1 MRKFSIVLLSLLLL
15 IVFVGCD
22 LSVETMGKMGKNLAG
37 TDKKY
42 VASIIQQ
49 TAPEAAEK
57 KTVGG
62 TTTIAGSNF
71 SISTDGTNDS
81 VSISVGGIDVTIPD
95 ELKKAINGVL
105 TDLEFSSII
114 LPTDISDIVLGV
126 KSGSNSETIKD
137 ELKNKAK
144 DDSLKAAQGTV
155 TLVNAML
162 EEVNKA
168 VKDDDPEGGFD
179 EVIKEIKGFLPD
191 KESITNGDVVV
202 LTALTNIVFNE
213 NVLSNVGIIMNEPKA
228 PEKDDPEDPNYKPE
242 EWDKYNKDK
251 ETYSDAMTEVTGEMM
266 NQFSSLLDV
275 VTNVPSGMSNKIN
288 GFINDLM
295 DDSNNKEEAK

>member
-1 MRKFSIVLLSLLLL
+1 MRKFSIVLLSVLLL

-42 VASIIQQ
+42 IENIIQQ
-49 TAPEAAEK
+49 TAPEAAVI
-57 KTVGG
+57 KTEGD
-62 TTTIAGSNF
+62 TKTIAGSNF
-71 SISTDGTNDS
+71 SISATGSVGSIKVGNQKLDLPDKLSEAIGRVLNDS
-81 VSISVGGIDVTIPD
+81 SF
-95 ELKKAINGVL
+95 N
-105 TDLEFSSII
+105 SII

-126 KSGSNSETIKD
+126 KSGSNSKIIKE

-179 EVIKEIKGFLPD
+179 EVIEDIKGFLPD
-191 KESITNGDVVV
+191 KNSITNGDVVV

-213 NVLSNVGIIMNEPKA
+213 NVLSNIGNIMKKPPENTQGESEEQKNYEKAMNEV
-228 PEKDDPEDPNYKPE
+228 
-242 EWDKYNKDK
+242 
-251 ETYSDAMTEVTGEMM
+251 SGELM

-275 VTNVPSGMSNKIN
+275 VTNVPSGISDKIN
-288 GFINDLM
+288 VFIDDLM
-295 DDSNNKEEAK
+295 DRSNNKEKAE

>member
-1 MRKFSIVLLSLLLL
+1 MKKLSIVLLSVLLL

-42 VASIIQQ
+42 IDNIIQQ
-49 TAPEAAEK
+49 TAPAAAEK
-57 KTVGG
+57 KTDEGG
-62 TTTIAGSNF
+62 TITVAGSNF
-71 SISTDGTNDS
+71 SISTSGGKG
-81 VSISVGGIDVTIPD
+81 SISIAGEPVDVP
-95 ELKKAINGVL
+95 EALQGAINTVL
-105 TDLEFSSII
+105 TDSNFKSII

-126 KSGSNSETIKD
+126 KSGSNSETIKK
-137 ELKNKAK
+137 ELEKKAEGA
-144 DDSLKAAQGTV
+144 SLEAAQGTV

-179 EVIKEIKGFLPD
+179 EVIEDIKGFLPD
-191 KESITNGDVVV
+191 KKSITNGDVVV

-213 NVLSNVGIIMNEPKA
+213 NVLSNIGNIMKKP
-228 PEKDDPEDPNYKPE
+228 PENTSGEDE
-242 EWDKYNKDK
+242 EQKKY
-251 ETYSDAMTEVTGEMM
+251 ESAMHEVTGELM

-275 VTNVPSGMSNKIN
+275 VTNVPSGMSDKIN
-288 GFINDLM
+288 VFIDDLM
-295 DDSNNKEEAK
+295 DRSNNKEEAK